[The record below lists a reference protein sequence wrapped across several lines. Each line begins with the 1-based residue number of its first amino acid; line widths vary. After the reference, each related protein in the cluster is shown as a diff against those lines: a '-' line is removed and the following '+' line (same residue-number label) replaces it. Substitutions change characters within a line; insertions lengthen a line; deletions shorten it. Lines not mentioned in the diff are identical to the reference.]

1 MSIYNFFYSTKGLG
15 LGFTVVLAYRTV
27 DSNGSRNLK
36 SNIIRRMEAL
46 GVASA
51 DRELYSMR
59 NKLLRS
65 NKTVELPL
73 NELLLT

>member
-46 GVASA
+46 GVG
-51 DRELYSMR
+51 R
-59 NKLLRS
+59 NLEEGLKVEFEQILPHCRKLDS
-65 NKTVELPL
+65 S
-73 NELLLT
+73 